1 MPALPIDLV
10 HVKTDVVVVGGGGAA
25 SRAALS
31 AARAGAKVR
40 LVAKAP
46 LRSGGSTV
54 HGASEIMS
62 MGAAGF
68 GDTRDSSQVHFDDTM
83 RAGKGFIDPALVRV
97 LADEAPERIRDLI
110 ELGVNFDRS
119 PGPVAQA
126 TDYKLIRSDFGSYAR
141 AMGVSGKT
149 GRAFVEAISDE
160 LLRCGVQ
167 VDAPVMLVDII
178 RDCKGAIAG
187 ILGYDPDKRQLIHYE
202 AAAVVMGTG
211 GMHGAFEQQVS
222 TPEMTGDGQAICLRH
237 GAELVNLE
245 FHQFGPAL
253 IHPYV
258 QLFSKSC
265 FLLHPKITNNLGEEF
280 LERYLPKGVT
290 LEEVYEEK
298 VFPFTTTNV
307 SRYLDI
313 GIAREIEEGRGSQ
326 HGGVYFSFAHV
337 PEQQIEAVIPNTA
350 RWMKER
356 GLDVRK
362 ERFEVGIA
370 FQCMNGGVRM
380 TNADAESTIPGLF
393 VIGELAGGVRGP
405 DRPGGNSLAEGQVFG
420 HRAGTAAA
428 RRAAEIRP
436 GAAVTL
442 AKSLDVVA
450 EALLPTNRDID
461 LDAIE
466 RSIRHEMQHHCLVEK
481 TEAGLNSALQAIQ
494 MAQSELKEVRLTPE
508 TLLRGLGLRN
518 MADASEVVLRAC
530 LERRETR
537 SGHFRSDHPQTDD
550 KQLLGCLV
558 WRRQDDELVVTTQTF
573 DTAAD
578 REALRQESNS

>member
-40 LVAKAP
+40 LAAKAP
-46 LRSGGSTV
+46 LGSGGSTV

-68 GDTRDSSQVHFDDTM
+68 GDTRDSSDVHFDDTM

-119 PGPVAQA
+119 LAPVAQA

-149 GRAFVEAISDE
+149 GRAFVDAIADE
-160 LLRCGVQ
+160 LIRCGVQ

-178 RDCKGAIAG
+178 RDGKGAISG

-313 GIAREIEEGRGSQ
+313 GIAREIEEGRGSP

-337 PEQQIEAVIPNTA
+337 PQQRIEAVIPNTA

-356 GLDVRK
+356 GLDIRK

-436 GAAVTL
+436 GEAVTL

-466 RSIRHEMQHHCLVEK
+466 RSIRHEMQRHCLVEK

-550 KQLLGCLV
+550 KHLLGCLV

-573 DTAAD
+573 HTAAD